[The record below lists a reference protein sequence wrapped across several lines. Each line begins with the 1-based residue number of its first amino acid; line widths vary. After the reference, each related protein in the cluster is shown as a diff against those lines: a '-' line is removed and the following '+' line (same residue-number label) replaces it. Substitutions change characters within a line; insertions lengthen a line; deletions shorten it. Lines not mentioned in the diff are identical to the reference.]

1 MLKTFGFRGAN
12 MNYYIEL
19 TLINDKELGFSKL
32 WSVVYTQLHLAF
44 VEMQDTNAQIPIGVS
59 FPEYKVGESKGKAF
73 MLLGSKLRIFA
84 QDEATLTKLNLPKWL
99 ARLEDY
105 VHIKSIKPV
114 PENVQNHLVVSRYR
128 PKANIELVARRI
140 VKRKQITLDLAIAY
154 LNTVDEAKKL
164 KGYVQKWEPFPYI
177 QLKSL
182 SGKQEFSL
190 CIRQVAAD
198 VIKGCSAS
206 TILSGSTTII
216 LSS

>member
-1 MLKTFGFRGAN
+1 MH
-12 MNYYIEL
+12 YYIEL
-19 TLINDKELGFSKL
+19 KLIKDSEISPYFIWGKL
-32 WSVVYTQLHLAF
+32 YTQLHLAF
-44 VEMQDTNAQIPIGVS
+44 VEMQDANAQVPIGVS
-59 FPEYKVGESKGKAF
+59 FPEYNVGESKGKAF

-128 PKANIELVARRI
+128 PKSNIELVARRI

-154 LNTVDEAKKL
+154 LNTVDEAKDL
-164 KGYVQKWEPFPYI
+164 KGYKQKWEPFPYI

-182 SGKQEFSL
+182 SGKQDFSL
-190 CIRQVAAD
+190 CIRQIIAD
-198 VIKGCSAS
+198 EIKGGVFS
-206 TILSGSTTII
+206 TYG
-216 LSS
+216 LSSQSTVPHW